1 MKFAKRNYLLLILL
15 LTFTSSMLVAQD
27 GKIASHT
34 VDISVPNVAILD
46 IEPANNSI
54 TLGAAAPT
62 EAGDAFDFST
72 NASDNTL
79 WINYSSTVGSITNP
93 LNNEELIAQTRR
105 VTVQVIGVVPPGM
118 ILKVQASEDAGN
130 GNGAVGTPVADAL
143 TLSLL
148 PQDLITNIGTC
159 YTGTPEQNGHNL
171 TYTLESDENN
181 FSALNLASNTT
192 LTVSY
197 TLTDL

>member
-1 MKFAKRNYLLLILL
+1 MKLLIKPI
-15 LTFTSSMLVAQD
+15 LTLTLFFAFCLYVQAQD

-46 IEPANNSI
+46 IEPAGNTSI
-54 TLGAAAPT
+54 SLGMAAPT
-62 EAGDAFDFST
+62 EAGEAFDFTT
-72 NASDNTL
+72 NATDNSL
-79 WINYSSTVGSITNP
+79 WINYSSTVGSIVNP
-93 LNNEELIAQTRR
+93 LDNNELIAQTRR
-105 VTVQVIGVVPPGM
+105 VTVQAVGVIPSGTV
-118 ILKVQASEDAGN
+118 LKVQAGDDAGN
-130 GNGAVGTPVADAL
+130 GQGDVGAPVADPV

-159 YTGTPEQNGHNL
+159 YTGTPENNGHNL

-181 FSALNLASNTT
+181 FSALNLANNTT
-192 LTVSY
+192 LTITY